1 VVPVPSQSRGVTD
14 QFKIV
19 LKEIFTRSKRKYPKF
34 SKCSL
39 KKSKKINL
47 AVNNSIPI
55 WAACDSK
62 GKRFKIQSN
71 IPLSKRDASTK
82 VKNNLRLF
90 LLVFTTNKVIITLK
104 N

>member
-1 VVPVPSQSRGVTD
+1 MVPVSSQSRGVTD
-14 QFKIV
+14 KFKTV
-19 LKEIFTRSKRKYPKF
+19 LKQISSRSKTKYPKF
-34 SKCSL
+34 RKCSL

-55 WAACDSK
+55 WAACDSQ
-62 GKRFKIQSN
+62 GKRFIIQSN
-71 IPLSKRDASTK
+71 IPLSKRDEITK